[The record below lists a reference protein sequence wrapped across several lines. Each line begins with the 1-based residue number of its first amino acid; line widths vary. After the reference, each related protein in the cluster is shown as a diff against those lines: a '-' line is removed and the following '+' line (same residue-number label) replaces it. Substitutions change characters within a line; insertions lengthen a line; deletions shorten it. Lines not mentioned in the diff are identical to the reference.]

1 MEIIL
6 DLFESN
12 GADMNSPLIFSLFAV
27 ALLLNGC
34 SSNIISANS
43 NIVKSQEITETA
55 VQYYLGVDDVIQ
67 INVWKNPEL
76 SVSVPVRP
84 DGKVSMPLIGDI
96 KAAGLAPETVAAKI
110 RKKLSNFV
118 RDPNVTV
125 MVTGLQSHTYLTRL
139 RVTGAVNSAA
149 SITYR
154 PGMTVIDAIL
164 EAGGVND
171 FASPNNTKLYRK
183 INGKT
188 RVIKIYLGSI
198 LNDGELETNIDLR
211 PGDIITVPERLF

>member
-1 MEIIL
+1 MELGLKYFIIL
-6 DLFESN
+6 LLS
-12 GADMNSPLIFSLFAV
+12 MAV
-27 ALLLNGC
+27 LLVTAC
-34 SSNIISANS
+34 SSNISISEDSDLLKDGGADGG
-43 NIVKSQEITETA
+43 A
-55 VQYYLGVDDVIQ
+55 VNYTIGVDDTVQ

-84 DGKVSMPLIGDI
+84 DGRISMPLIGDI
-96 KAAGLAPETVAAKI
+96 KAAGLEPETVAKNI
-110 RKKLSNFV
+110 RHKLSKFV

-139 RVTGAVNSAA
+139 RVTGAVVKPSSMN
-149 SITYR
+149 YR
-154 PGMTVIDAIL
+154 PGMTVLDAIL
-164 EAGGVND
+164 DAGGVND

-188 RVIKIYLGSI
+188 HVINILLDDI
-198 LNDGELETNIDLR
+198 LNAGELKTNLELR